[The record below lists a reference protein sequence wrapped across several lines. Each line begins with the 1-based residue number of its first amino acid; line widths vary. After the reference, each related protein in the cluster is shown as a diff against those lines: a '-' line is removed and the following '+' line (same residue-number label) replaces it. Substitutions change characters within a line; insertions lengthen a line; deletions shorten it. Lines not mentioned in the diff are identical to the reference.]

1 MTAISSVNRG
11 LLTVLLSLAVT
22 FQAPL
27 ALGADAGAGSAR
39 IQDVRLG
46 KGGMLTTRVVDI
58 QGRPMSGHSVEV
70 LHRGELV
77 AAAESGKNGLVTIVG
92 LRPGQHE
99 IVTSSGSLPCRF
111 WAADTAPPSAI
122 SVPAVVND
130 PSLVRGQFGGFNLP
144 MLVYAGA
151 TIGALVVGVDAMNTA
166 DDAQATNARLNG
178 EVAALEQ
185 RVRELEPPAS
195 P

>member
-1 MTAISSVNRG
+1 MTAMSSVNRG

-27 ALGADAGAGSAR
+27 AAGADASSAR

-46 KGGMLTTRVVDI
+46 KGGVLTTRVVDL
-58 QGRPMSGHSVEV
+58 QGRPMSGQSVEV
-70 LHRGELV
+70 LHRGEPV
-77 AAAESGKNGLVTIVG
+77 ATAESDRNGLVTIVG

-99 IVTSSGSLPCRF
+99 IVTTSGSLPCRF
-111 WAADTAPPSAI
+111 WAADSAPPSSI

-166 DDAQATNARLNG
+166 DDAQAANVRLNS
-178 EVAALEQ
+178 EVASLEQ
-185 RVRELEPPAS
+185 RIKELEPPAS

>member
-11 LLTVLLSLAVT
+11 ILTVLLSLAVT

-27 ALGADAGAGSAR
+27 AVGADGGSVR

-46 KGGMLTTRVVDI
+46 KGGLLTTRVVDL
-58 QGRPMSGHSVEV
+58 QGRPMSGQSVEV

-77 AAAESGKNGLVTIVG
+77 ATAESGKNGLVTIVG

-111 WAADTAPPSAI
+111 WAAETAPPSAI

-130 PSLVRGQFGGFNLP
+130 ASLVRGQFGGFNLP

-151 TIGALVVGVDAMNTA
+151 TIGALVVGVDAMNSA
-166 DDAQATNARLNG
+166 DDAQAANARLNG

-185 RVRELEPPAS
+185 RVKELEPPAS